1 MLHILT
7 DERESLGSDLLPLT
21 LVFESCELD
30 RLYAGLDYRM
40 VGSAVMNTIYPLKWD
55 SDWGRAVF
63 YAPLTSPPKPLP
75 IGSLWL
81 RVRRGSTVRS
91 ALTSVWTCPRSR
103 STPSKT
109 GQLPV
114 HFPP

>member
-7 DERESLGSDLLPLT
+7 DERESLGSNLLALI
-21 LVFESCELD
+21 LAFGGCGLHG
-30 RLYAGLDYRM
+30 LCAGLDYRT
-40 VGSAVMNTIYPLKWD
+40 VGMAVKKTMDWLNRD
-55 SDWGRAVF
+55 SDWVRAVF
-63 YAPLTSPPKPLP
+63 YAPLTSLLKLLP